1 MRWRRASTSR
11 EAVLKT
17 FGFKEFKVEL
27 STWDPKEAKNYAATR
42 NTGSWRPSR

>member
-1 MRWRRASTSR
+1 MACIDFA

-27 STWDPKEAKNYAATR
+27 STWDPER
-42 NTGSWRPSR
+42 PRPLRRLRRELGSGHSLA